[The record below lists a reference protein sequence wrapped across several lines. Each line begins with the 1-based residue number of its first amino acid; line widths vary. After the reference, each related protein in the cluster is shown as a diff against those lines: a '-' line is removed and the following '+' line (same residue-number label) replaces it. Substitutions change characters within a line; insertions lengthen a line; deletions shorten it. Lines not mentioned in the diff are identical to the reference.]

1 MDFNNLDSY
10 SQKELEEILNDAS
23 NSYYNTG
30 KEELTDK
37 EFDFLKQFLIT
48 KFPKTSFKNKIG
60 HEVSGEK
67 EELPYYMGSM
77 TNKTDK
83 KKINSWI
90 DKYEEDYVCM
100 SKLDGISALLNKN
113 GSGVK
118 LFTRGNGKQGKNI
131 SHLIPHLKIPD
142 LSSHSEIC
150 IRGELLIKTDTYEKL
165 KSDSANSRSF
175 VSGMVNSKKP
185 NTKYVRNIDFVAYE
199 MLYPQFK
206 ISEQLKR
213 IKRLGFN
220 TVQNKSIKEIDF
232 EYLQEELKDFKESSP
247 YLIDGIIIRHNQN
260 YAYNKSGNPDYAFA
274 FKMLLEEQVAE
285 TIVEKVEWNVSKY
298 RKLYP
303 RVKIKKVNIGGVNIT
318 YASGKSAQFILKNK
332 IGAGAIVQIA
342 RSCDVIPDI
351 VKVIKKAKQADMP
364 DTEYEWNETEVDI
377 FSVDEGDN
385 DVCKMKL
392 IGDFFKNISVANL
405 GPGIVKRLYEA
416 GYTEIEDI
424 LHISIDDLL
433 GIEGFQDT
441 SAKKLVS
448 NIKKAINSV
457 NLIELMNAS
466 NVFGR
471 GLGKRKLEA
480 LFSHI
485 PNIMEKQANNS
496 LIEEIIEIDGFSYI
510 TAKQFVDNFDKFK
523 TFIKKLKIKTHNLK
537 EYVKKGEIKKNIVF
551 TGFRNNELEK
561 VLEKNGIAVNNSI
574 NSNTFLVIK
583 KDSSSE
589 SSKIKEAV
597 KKKIK
602 IMTLDTF
609 LENKDKFIKIL

>member
-1 MDFNNLDSY
+1 
-10 SQKELEEILNDAS
+10 
-23 NSYYNTG
+23 
-30 KEELTDK
+30 
-37 EFDFLKQFLIT
+37 
-48 KFPKTSFKNKIG
+48 
-60 HEVSGEK
+60 
-67 EELPYYMGSM
+67 
-77 TNKTDK
+77 
-83 KKINSWI
+83 
-90 DKYEEDYVCM
+90 
-100 SKLDGISALLNKN
+100 
-113 GSGVK
+113 
-118 LFTRGNGKQGKNI
+118 
-131 SHLIPHLKIPD
+131 
-142 LSSHSEIC
+142 
-150 IRGELLIKTDTYEKL
+150 
-165 KSDSANSRSF
+165 
-175 VSGMVNSKKP
+175 
-185 NTKYVRNIDFVAYE
+185 
-199 MLYPQFK
+199 
-206 ISEQLKR
+206 
-213 IKRLGFN
+213 
-220 TVQNKSIKEIDF
+220 
-232 EYLQEELKDFKESSP
+232 
-247 YLIDGIIIRHNQN
+247 
-260 YAYNKSGNPDYAFA
+260 
-274 FKMLLEEQVAE
+274 
-285 TIVEKVEWNVSKY
+285 
-298 RKLYP
+298 
-303 RVKIKKVNIGGVNIT
+303 
-318 YASGKSAQFILKNK
+318 
-332 IGAGAIVQIA
+332 
-342 RSCDVIPDI
+342 
-351 VKVIKKAKQADMP
+351 MP